1 MENPDSINT
10 GDEERLRRLV
20 LRLRFRHLQLLAALR
35 KAASL
40 HAAAKLLHLTQPS
53 LSKMLHEVELA
64 FGQPLFQRTARG
76 LEPTPAGKSA
86 MHGAEML
93 LGELDRLS
101 RELSSQPPQMLL
113 RIGMPPFVA
122 HSLMPLVLVEL
133 RSMSK
138 EVRVELTEGGVP
150 GLHRM
155 LLDGKLDALVTSF
168 ASDMSETEGLKFER
182 LKTTRISVVAA
193 ASHPLASKRQISW
206 AMLSE
211 EPWILPPQ
219 DSRVR
224 RFVNDMFAQAGRI
237 TPNPMIESSNPTT
250 NLRFVAA
257 GLGLAAVPQECLRLV
272 ENPGA
277 IASLQLR
284 KRLPESILALVHR
297 TDLRH
302 PRMQIFRDALWK
314 AGQNKAVF

>member
-1 MENPDSINT
+1 MENPDSISA

-20 LRLRFRHLQLLAALR
+20 LRLRFRHLQLLATLR

-64 FGQPLFQRTARG
+64 FGQSLFDRTARG
-76 LEPTPAGKSA
+76 LEPTPAGNSA

-101 RELSSQPPQMLL
+101 RELSTQRPQMLL
-113 RIGMPPFVA
+113 RIGTPPFVA
-122 HSLMPLVLVEL
+122 HSLMPQVFTEL
-133 RSMSK
+133 RSLSVD
-138 EVRVELTEGGVP
+138 VRVELTEGGVP
-150 GLHRM
+150 LLHRM

-168 ASDMSETEGLKFER
+168 ASDMSESEGLKFER
-182 LKTTRISVVAA
+182 LESTRISVVAA
-193 ASHPLASKRQISW
+193 ASHPLANRRQISW
-206 AMLSE
+206 GMLAQ

-224 RFVNDMFAQAGRI
+224 RFLNDMFAQAGHL
-237 TPNPMIESSNPTT
+237 TPLPMIESGNPIT

-257 GLGLAAVPQECLRLV
+257 GLGLAAVPQQCLRLIEHPDAV
-272 ENPGA
+272 V
-277 IASLQLR
+277 SLQLG
-284 KRLPESILALVHR
+284 KRLPESILAFVYR
-297 TDLRH
+297 TDLEH
-302 PRMQIFRDALWK
+302 PRMKIFREALLQ
-314 AGQNKAVF
+314 AGKYQAIS